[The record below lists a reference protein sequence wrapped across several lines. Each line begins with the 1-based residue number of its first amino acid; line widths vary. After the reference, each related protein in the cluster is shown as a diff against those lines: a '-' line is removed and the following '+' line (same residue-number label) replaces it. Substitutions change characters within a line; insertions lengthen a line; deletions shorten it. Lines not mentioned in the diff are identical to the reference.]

1 MSKPNTVDYANSG
14 DYPTDP
20 DTINYNYNNATY
32 NEPRPIESNYIL
44 TNYDITNYPKT
55 DYNKFNANLTNYM
68 EHDNKSLSA
77 NGHKFPNGT
86 MPLNTIM
93 CESPDM
99 LYQVPRDPQYSTP
112 TKYMCFNNRNKLIE
126 ITQDGDHWLG
136 TDLTKSVKH
145 VKWEG
150 SQCKITSDKCTKNNL
165 TEDCEA
171 TCYVSPNDAF
181 VIKYKNNIWR
191 RPDLE
196 DSAGACTMTAI
207 SEQTAQNSFCKCDNV
222 LERPNLKTKANM
234 DKNRTGKFWCSA

>member
-55 DYNKFNANLTNYM
+55 DYNKFDANLTNYA
-68 EHDNKSLSA
+68 SLSSNA
-77 NGHKFPNGT
+77 HTFPAGI

-99 LYQVPRDPQYSTP
+99 LYQVPRDPQYSAP

-126 ITQDGDHWLG
+126 VTQDGDRWLG
-136 TDLTKSVKH
+136 TDLTKSIKH
-145 VKWEG
+145 IKWGG
-150 SQCKITSDKCTKNNL
+150 SQCKITTDKCSNNNL

-181 VIKYKNNIWR
+181 VIKYKKDIWR

-196 DSAGACTMTAI
+196 DAAGACTMTAI
-207 SEQTAQNSFCKCDNV
+207 SETTAQNSFCKCDNV

-234 DKNRTGKFWCSA
+234 DMDRTGKFWCSA